1 MSGERILSEIGA
13 PAAARLEGIDLAR
26 FIAFAGMMVVNFG
39 IFIDGADTDPAWLT
53 EAASLF
59 SGRAAATFVFIAG
72 IGTALLTA
80 RARRTRTK
88 GDRREARLSLLKRGL
103 FLFIAGVSFRAQWS
117 YDILHFYGVYLT
129 LAALVFML
137 PARWITALAVLTTL
151 AFVMMYLA
159 LPPLTG
165 VDYWES
171 PRFDTPLAALRDV
184 FFTGHHPVAPW
195 FAYFLTGMAVGRID
209 LHRFANQVRLL
220 IGGIALI
227 LIAKAI
233 KFAALDLAFVK
244 LLPVEDWGYALPY
257 IADLFGS
264 SAYPPTPV
272 YVLFGL
278 GVGFI
283 TLSLSLML
291 CASEGRRKLL
301 TPLIQAGQM
310 ALTLYLAHVFI
321 GVTAIEWFLPE
332 DRESVVVLFAC
343 VGVFA
348 VASVIFA
355 SLWRRRYQRGPVEW
369 VMRRLV
375 DDPVKAPRPSPG
387 NTTPPQ

>member
-26 FIAFAGMMVVNFG
+26 FIAFTGMMVVNFH
-39 IFIDGADTDPAWLT
+39 IFIGNADTDPAWVT
-53 EAASLF
+53 QAASLF
-59 SGRAAATFVFIAG
+59 SGRAAATFVFVAG

-80 RARRTRTK
+80 RARRTRSK
-88 GDRREARLSLLKRGL
+88 EDRREARMSLLKRGL
-103 FLFIAGVSFRAQWS
+103 FLFIVGVSFRAQWP
-117 YDILHFYGVYLT
+117 YDILHFYGVYLA

-137 PARWITALAVLTTL
+137 PARWIVGLAVLTTL
-151 AFVMMYLA
+151 AFVALYLG

-195 FAYFLTGMAVGRID
+195 FAYFLTGLAVGRID
-209 LHRFANQVRLL
+209 LHKRANQIRLL
-220 IGGIALI
+220 IGGIVLI
-227 LIAKAI
+227 LLAKAI
-233 KFAALDLAFVK
+233 KYAALDLAFVK
-244 LLPVEDWGYALPY
+244 LLPTEDYGYALPY

-264 SAYPPTPV
+264 SAYPPTPI
-272 YVLFGL
+272 YVMFGL

-283 TLSLSLML
+283 VLSLSLMI
-291 CASEGRRKLL
+291 CAAEWRRKAL
-301 TPLIQAGQM
+301 TPVIQAGQM

-321 GVTAIEWFLPE
+321 GVTGIEWFLPE
-332 DRESVVVLFAC
+332 ESESAVVLFVI
-343 VGVFA
+343 VGTFA

-355 SLWRRRYQRGPVEW
+355 SLWRRRYKRGPVEW

-375 DDPVKAPRPSPG
+375 E
-387 NTTPPQ
+387 